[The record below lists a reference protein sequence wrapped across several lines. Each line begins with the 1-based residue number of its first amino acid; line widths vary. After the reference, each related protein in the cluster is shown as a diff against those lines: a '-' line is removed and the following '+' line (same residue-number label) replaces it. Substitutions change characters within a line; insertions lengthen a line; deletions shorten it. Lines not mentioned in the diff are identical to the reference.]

1 MQRKSCK
8 ESHLQINSSCVCTSK
23 KDSVMLGGL
32 VSRDLDVKI
41 MVRNNH
47 TRWCKRVV
55 YNAPIEVK
63 VNLP

>member
-1 MQRKSCK
+1 
-8 ESHLQINSSCVCTSK
+8 
-23 KDSVMLGGL
+23 MLGGL

-47 TRWCKRVV
+47 TQWCKRVV